1 MQHHLWG
8 NQLEHPVMRTVYF
21 FRAVLNAAAL
31 EDNHVLISRLVRVRG
46 SKSQHGIMRV
56 GVEQRS
62 LAHSHVTLIPC
73 FEKFPNNGMLL
84 HDGNGGSGQQF
95 SVGLEQ
101 RRARFGDLH
110 PQ

>member
-1 MQHHLWG
+1 
-8 NQLEHPVMRTVYF
+8 
-21 FRAVLNAAAL
+21 
-31 EDNHVLISRLVRVRG
+31 
-46 SKSQHGIMRV
+46 
-56 GVEQRS
+56 
-62 LAHSHVTLIPC
+62 
-73 FEKFPNNGMLL
+73 MLL